1 MATHAGKEG
10 TVKVGANVIAEIRDW
25 SITET
30 GETADDTS
38 MGDSARTHLA
48 TVSSWEASI
57 NCFWDETDSSGQGA
71 MTINTS
77 LVLNLYPEGATG
89 GDTFL
94 SGTATITGVSRNAA
108 LDGLVEVSFTAQGN
122 GVLTESTV

>member
-10 TVKVGANVIAEIRDW
+10 TVKIGANVIAEIRDW

-30 GETADDTS
+30 GETTDDTS

-57 NCFWDETDSSGQGA
+57 SSWWDETDANGQGA
-71 MTINTS
+71 LTINASVS
-77 LVLNLYPEGATG
+77 LTLFPEGDAG
-89 GDTFL
+89 GDTKY
-94 SGTATITGVSRNAA
+94 SGTATVTGITRNAA
-108 LDGLVEVSFTAQGN
+108 LDGMVEVAFTCLGS
-122 GVLTESTV
+122 GTLTESTV